1 MKQPNRSQLANYFVY
16 LGVLAMLWS
25 LITITSG
32 TYIVIVN
39 SVIGGILLIWIAAQL
54 RLKKPWARDILLVFI
69 VLMTLMAIFT
79 LIGGFSLLWV
89 AIGAICL
96 FLLWGLKDL

>member
-1 MKQPNRSQLANYFVY
+1 MRQPKRAQIANYFVY

-32 TYIVIVN
+32 TYIVIIN
-39 SVIGGILLIWIAAQL
+39 SVIGGVLLIYIASQL
-54 RLKKPWARDILLVFI
+54 RLKRAWARDILLVFTL
-69 VLMTLMAIFT
+69 LMTLMAIFT
-79 LIGGFSLLWV
+79 LLGGFSLLWV
-89 AIGAICL
+89 VIGAVSL